1 MFSVRSVLVMMLVG
15 GATSAMAAQPRESMS
30 VVSIRVH
37 DYAQT
42 DRRHLQQAA
51 REVSRIYEHIGVRL
65 DWRAPLRPAELEATH
80 APWPRDVAMVTLVV
94 LAPAMSDRL
103 HAPEDVAGYAPL
115 SRERGG
121 RVAFIF
127 GGRARDIATSGE
139 VSQGKVLAGVMA
151 HELAHLLNPRGT
163 HSSEGVMRA
172 HWTPSEFKRVNRQ
185 RFSDAEGSS
194 IRQTVRALGG
204 GPMRVAD

>member
-1 MFSVRSVLVMMLVG
+1 MFSVRSVLVIMLAG

-42 DRRHLQQAA
+42 GRRHLQQAA

-65 DWRAPLRPAELEATH
+65 DWRESLRPAELEATH
-80 APWPRDVAMVTLVV
+80 ALWPKDVSMVTLVV
-94 LAPAMSDRL
+94 LARAMSDRL
-103 HAPEDVAGYAPL
+103 NAPDDVAGYAPL
-115 SRERGG
+115 TREGGG
-121 RVAFIF
+121 RVAFVF
-127 GGRARDIATSGE
+127 GGRARDLALSGD

-172 HWTPSEFKRVNRQ
+172 HWTPSEFKHVNRQ